1 MASTNAH
8 AHAHAPEETSLTAP
22 EGIYHLTDDVKP
34 PVLHSQIVN
43 SPNLYPSRLTTIT
56 VSFPARQATQGL
68 AALLRRDRT
77 DKQPEVEQQ
86 QQQQQQQHHPL
97 PAGEREAD
105 ESVSDEEHESDSDP
119 AASSDAPPPTPGLF
133 APPAPAPLNGKKK
146 PAARTTHN
154 IRSTSS
160 SFVTRIHTTEGLTKH
175 LASKSGD
182 VTFAFYNGAKSFF
195 WYELGAGMK
204 EPLAR
209 VTFAAF
215 PTCHDINRHT
225 SGSDALDLLIGFNTG
240 DIMWYDPLSS
250 RYVRINKGGCMTTSP
265 ITCVRWVPG
274 HRSMFLAAHADGTI
288 NVYDKEREDGNFG
301 IASTDTA
308 DADAGW
314 NALED
319 MIVVRPPP
327 PGPPAK
333 GEKEKQAKN
342 PVSHWRICRRAI
354 TDFSFSPD
362 MRYLATT
369 SEDGCLRIIDPSA
382 EKLLDTYSS
391 YFGSLTSCAWTPDS
405 RHLATGGQD
414 DLVSLFSL
422 REQRLLA
429 RCQGHSSF
437 VVAVAVDPARCDGRT
452 IRFGSV
458 GEDKH
463 LVLWDFVAPP
473 AGRQRTQTLR
483 SGEKDALAAQPQA
496 QDKPTSRYHPAPPR
510 ALIPVIYPSMPQFAT
525 VGFNA
530 MSLSVSLPFAMPFPI
545 SLSTRFNDASNAVS
559 TGIPSPLFI
568 RLDFHST
575 AQPPTVRNA
584 DRPAQ
589 IVALQGDILSS
600 LAFVPHFLLT
610 VTRPGWV
617 KSWQRPPERAV
628 DMTAEKNALFAR
640 KEEAAA
646 PEAIRA

>member
-1 MASTNAH
+1 MTSANAH
-8 AHAHAPEETSLTAP
+8 HAPEETSLTAP

-56 VSFPARQATQGL
+56 VSFPGKQASQGL
-68 AALLRRDRT
+68 AALLRRDKGDSGR
-77 DKQPEVEQQ
+77 QREAEEPE
-86 QQQQQQQHHPL
+86 PA
-97 PAGEREAD
+97 PAGE
-105 ESVSDEEHESDSDP
+105 ESGSEGSHNNNNNNESDSDP
-119 AASSDAPPPTPGLF
+119 LAASDTQPPTPGLF
-133 APPAPAPLNGKKK
+133 SPTSPAPPGGKKK
-146 PAARTTHN
+146 ASARTTHN

-182 VTFAFYNGAKSFF
+182 VTFVFYNGAKSFF
-195 WYELGAGMK
+195 WYEIGGGMK

-215 PTCHDINRHT
+215 PTCHDLNRAT
-225 SGSDALDLLIGFNTG
+225 SGSEALDLLIGFNTG

-265 ITCVRWVPG
+265 VTCVRWVPG

-301 IASTDTA
+301 LAGGVDPVK
-308 DADAGW
+308 DAEW
-314 NALED
+314 NALEE
-319 MIVVRPPP
+319 MTVVRPPAP
-327 PGPPAK
+327 AAAK
-333 GEKEKQAKN
+333 GEKDKQARN

-391 YFGSLTSCAWTPDS
+391 YFGSLTSLAWTPDS
-405 RHLATGGQD
+405 RHLLTGGQD

-437 VVAVAVDPARCDGRT
+437 VVAVAVDGARCDGRGY
-452 IRFGSV
+452 RFGSV
-458 GEDKH
+458 GEDKQ

-473 AGRQRTQTLR
+473 VTRQRTGTLK
-483 SGEKDALAAQPQA
+483 GEKGEKEEKQ
-496 QDKPTSRYHPAPPR
+496 SRYHPAPPR
-510 ALIPVIYPSMPQFAT
+510 ALIPVIYPSM
-525 VGFNA
+525 
-530 MSLSVSLPFAMPFPI
+530 
-545 SLSTRFNDASNAVS
+545 
-559 TGIPSPLFI
+559 
-568 RLDFHST
+568 
-575 AQPPTVRNA
+575 
-584 DRPAQ
+584 
-589 IVALQGDILSS
+589 IVPLQGEILSS
-600 LAFVPHFLLT
+600 LAFVPQYVLT

-640 KEEAAA
+640 KEEAVG
-646 PEAIRA
+646 EGIRV